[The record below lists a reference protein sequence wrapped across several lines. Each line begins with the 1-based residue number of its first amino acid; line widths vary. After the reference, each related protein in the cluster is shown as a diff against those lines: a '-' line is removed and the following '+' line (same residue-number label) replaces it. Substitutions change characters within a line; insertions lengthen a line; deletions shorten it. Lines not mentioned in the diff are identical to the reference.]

1 MNWGHLAFIILAII
15 CHFDLMGTKYYSDLP
30 RGVRRRGGLGAH
42 VQVDGEP
49 LGREVRP
56 RRRLLQGR
64 LLSRL
69 NIRPPEM
76 IIEERVADLMR
87 NKIQGYKLL

>member
-1 MNWGHLAFIILAII
+1 ML
-15 CHFDLMGTKYYSDLP
+15 FDLSDLP
-30 RGVRRRGGLGAH
+30 RGVRRCGRLGAH

-69 NIRPPEM
+69 NVRPAEM
-76 IIEERVADLMR
+76 NPMKRKWPI
-87 NKIQGYKLL
+87 